1 MPLHATPMDARADLQ
16 SAESRPEWQTPA
28 NRYGQV
34 TTALRSIVDLGLLIP
49 TQAMP
54 PRQSGSTGPVFLPSE
69 WARRFKSNSLI
80 ADDGA
85 ALVTY
90 PIPEAQIV
98 DPHVGKTGAHRRC
111 GT

>member
-1 MPLHATPMDARADLQ
+1 MNSCFVIRMRAHVDWSIRSSSFAAPVLGAVLAHRRHRDPVGKRDAAEAKWFNRAGI
-16 SAESRPEWQTPA
+16 PA
-28 NRYGQV
+28 IRMG
-34 TTALRSIVDLGLLIP
+34 
-49 TQAMP
+49 
-54 PRQSGSTGPVFLPSE
+54 PRI
-69 WARRFKSNSLI
+69 KSNSLI

-98 DPHVGKTGAHRRC
+98 DPHVGKTGAYRRC

>member
-1 MPLHATPMDARADLQ
+1 LNSCFVIRMRAHVDWSIRSSSFAAPVLGAVLAHRRHRDPVGKGDA
-16 SAESRPEWQTPA
+16 AEAKWF
-28 NRYGQV
+28 NR
-34 TTALRSIVDLGLLIP
+34 
-49 TQAMP
+49 
-54 PRQSGSTGPVFLPSE
+54 PVFLPSE

-98 DPHVGKTGAHRRC
+98 DPHVGKTGAYRRC

>member
-1 MPLHATPMDARADLQ
+1 MNSGAVLAHRRHRDPVGKGDA
-16 SAESRPEWQTPA
+16 AEAKWF
-28 NRYGQV
+28 NR
-34 TTALRSIVDLGLLIP
+34 
-49 TQAMP
+49 
-54 PRQSGSTGPVFLPSE
+54 PVFLPSE

>member
-1 MPLHATPMDARADLQ
+1 MLNSCFVIRIRADLIRA
-16 SAESRPEWQTPA
+16 SAR
-28 NRYGQV
+28 
-34 TTALRSIVDLGLLIP
+34 LRSPRRFSALYWHTGDIVIRLAR
-49 TQAMP
+49 AMP

-69 WARRFKSNSLI
+69 WARRSKSNSLI